1 MHLLRPYP
9 DELVGS
15 MLNRASRET
24 GIPMKRL
31 LPLLTGARI
40 TSHSFVMT
48 SYELLAR
55 CYGLSIE
62 EFLRDHT
69 LFPYVTRFMT
79 SQSRERITEKLVSP
93 DDSKRCIASLAQNAT
108 RSVDKLRFCPECCVD
123 DQRKYGQTYWHRT
136 HQLPCVY
143 LCSTHW
149 APLRVSWISIQCK
162 ARISAPGE
170 VSGDELRIPK
180 TLGYER
186 ARRIAEISTQAL
198 SQNKAPFVDFQD
210 MYQRRAIELGY
221 GLSSKQVF
229 GSVLSDDLRT
239 FYSPRFLT
247 SVDCTILRGTVTWPS
262 LLLRQSSQNCTAL
275 KHVLMIAFLE
285 SNPSP
290 SRSPIEFLRRQK
302 TKKKSWVS
310 IEKKAIQTVSRLVAK
325 HRTAGTRVTVAS
337 LLEAA
342 DIASR
347 YRHQR
352 SNFPLLSKWLKRF
365 RASPQSERQTGGR
378 QGNYE
383 I

>member
-55 CYGLSIE
+55 SYGLSIE
-62 EFLRDHT
+62 EFLLDHT
-69 LFPYVTRFMT
+69 LFPYVTGFMT
-79 SQSRERITEKLVSP
+79 SQGRERITEKLVSP
-93 DDSKRCIASLAQNAT
+93 DGSKRCIASLVQNAT

-149 APLRVSWISIQCK
+149 TPLHVSWISIQCK

-170 VSGDELRIPK
+170 TSGDELRIPK
-180 TLGYER
+180 ALGYEL
-186 ARRIAEISTQAL
+186 ARRITEISTQAL
-198 SQNKAPFVDFQD
+198 SQRTNTTPLVASQE

-229 GSVLSDDLRT
+229 GSVLSDDLRA

-247 SVDCTILRGTVTWPS
+247 SVDCAILRGTVPWPS

-290 SRSPIEFLRRQK
+290 SLCPIGFLRRQK
-302 TKKKSWVS
+302 AKKKSWGS
-310 IEKKAIQTVSRLVAK
+310 IEEKAIQTMSQLVAS
-325 HRTAGTRVTVAS
+325 HRAAGTKITMAA
-337 LLEAA
+337 LLEVT

-352 SNFPLLSKWLKRF
+352 SDFPLLTEWLKKF
-365 RASPQSERQTGGR
+365 KASPSSKRQTEGHPKR
-378 QGNYE
+378 N
-383 I
+383 